1 MKIKKDMDLTDIMQM
16 MIDEIRKQKWEQKR
30 QKKETARLRGEVRR
44 LRQELLN
51 RDVRISLPEC
61 DANNLIVE
69 NDHLRHARRRP

>member
-1 MKIKKDMDLTDIMQM
+1 MKFKKGMDLVDIIQA
-16 MIDEIRKQKWEQKR
+16 ISDELYKQKWEQKR

>member
-16 MIDEIRKQKWEQKR
+16 MIDELHKQKWEQKR

-51 RDVRISLPEC
+51 RDVRISLP
-61 DANNLIVE
+61 
-69 NDHLRHARRRP
+69 